1 MTKPLFRRLHDLRL
15 KHKIA
20 LLCTLLVVVSTS
32 FSGALLYHNAAD
44 ITTESASVHSSEVL
58 QQAGNYLNEKLKS
71 IITRGYALRT
81 DSTFNTIATRYLISD
96 ETQYYASALSYFSS
110 VFQEM
115 RYSEPFISSVYLY
128 TPKAS
133 FYDLSM
139 PYRSDL
145 SFMQTSMYKQIAS
158 MPEASVY
165 WLPRLPSELYRQDS
179 NVISLV
185 LRFSVNGYSEDLYM
199 VISLK
204 EEAILQYLHNVQSE
218 DGSFTSIIDKN
229 NQAIA
234 SINSPL
240 VQHIMEDPQVMSSI
254 LSGKSGSL
262 MSKQGSNLYMLNY
275 TGINVAPWTLVH
287 VQSQKSLLDKLY
299 SMKVYSSF
307 ILLVSITFSFGIAVL
322 ISSNISKPLALLEKS
337 MNKVRFRQ
345 FDVQFEY
352 PYEDEVGKLGRSFN
366 IMKEEIHNLIRQKD
380 GYISQLQMEQERVYA
395 EQRLKRIAEIRA
407 LQSQMTPHFLYN
419 TLDSI
424 KWMAEK
430 NNQFEISQMIT
441 ALALFF
447 RTSLNKGKEMI
458 PLSEEVAHAT
468 SYLTI
473 QEMRY
478 RDRFTYEFHVDRWIE
493 NQLVPNFILQP
504 LIENAIYHGIKPMEK
519 QGRIRIRTESAG
531 DCMLLSV
538 EDNGAGIHPVKLQ
551 LIRKRFQTIQAD
563 IAEGYG
569 LYNVND
575 RLKLIFGEEYGLDIE
590 SESGMGTKVTAR
602 VPLAPRKEESGPCIK
617 C

>member
-1 MTKPLFRRLHDLRL
+1 MTKSLFRRLHDLRL

-44 ITTESASVHSSEVL
+44 ITTESASVQSSEVL

-81 DSTFNTIATRYLISD
+81 DSTFNTIVTRYLVSD

-110 VFQEM
+110 IFQEM

-145 SFMQTSMYKQIAS
+145 SFMQTNMYKQIAS

-165 WLPRLPSELYRQDS
+165 WIPRLQNELYRQDS

-185 LRFSVNGYSEDLYM
+185 LRFSVNGYNEDLYL

-204 EEAILQYLHNVQSE
+204 EEAILQYLSNVQSE
-218 DGSFTSIIDKN
+218 DGSFTFIVDKN
-229 NQAIA
+229 NHTIA
-234 SINSPL
+234 SNDSPL
-240 VQHIMEDPQVMSSI
+240 VHHVMEDSKVMSGI
-254 LSGKSGSL
+254 LSGKSSSL
-262 MSKQGSNLYMLNY
+262 RSKQGSNIYMLND
-275 TGINVAPWTLVH
+275 TGINVAPWTLIH

-299 SMKVYSSF
+299 NMKVYSSF
-307 ILLVSITFSFGIAVL
+307 ILLLSITFSFGTAIL

-337 MNKVRFRQ
+337 MKKVRFRQ

-366 IMKEEIHNLIRQKD
+366 IMKEEIHNLIQQKD
-380 GYISQLQMEQERVYA
+380 GYISQLQMEQKRVYA

-447 RTSLNKGKEMI
+447 RTSLNKGREMI

-478 RDRFTYEFHVDRWIE
+478 RDRFTYEFHIDRNIE
-493 NQLVPNFILQP
+493 NRLVPHFILQP

-519 QGRIRIRTESAG
+519 QGMITIRTASAG
-531 DCMLLSV
+531 NCVLLIV

-563 IAEGYG
+563 SAEGYG

-602 VPLAPRKEESGPCIK
+602 VPLAPGKEDLGHV
-617 C
+617 